1 MLLVVLLVKNK
12 LHAINRAV
20 STRKPRSLP
29 LFSSNLNIALRK
41 RIGHRNVMIYI
52 YPDMFVCFSVVSSVI
67 LHYCG
72 VRVQKAT
79 KPWVGSSKATNTC
92 HQRPVE
98 QIWQT
103 FILRSNNIFTYR
115 LRKTYP
121 TNTLIITLERERIM
135 HEYRLRVWD
144 RNSILW

>member
-1 MLLVVLLVKNK
+1 MLLLVLLVKNK

-29 LFSSNLNIALRK
+29 LFSSNLMLPCGRELVTGMSWYIPRHVCMFLCSFFGHFPLLRGQSSKGHKAL
-41 RIGHRNVMIYI
+41 
-52 YPDMFVCFSVVSSVI
+52 
-67 LHYCG
+67 
-72 VRVQKAT
+72 
-79 KPWVGSSKATNTC
+79 VGSSKATNTC